1 MSKKKQPQVFIPL
14 CKEQAHLQRERT
26 RTLEE
31 RLSEADREFL
41 RQLGI
46 ES

>member
-1 MSKKKQPQVFIPL
+1 MSKKKEPQIFIPL
-14 CKEQAHLQRERT
+14 CKEQAQLQRERS

-31 RLSEADREFL
+31 RLNEADREFL